1 MSQRQLEITSLP
13 FGQQVHSLLLELVLA
28 HLPLGV
34 TGDKIN
40 DQVAWEI
47 LSYAATRRTSIQQAT
62 LPTARGALRQYR
74 ARAFALLA

>member
-28 HLPLGV
+28 HLPLEI

-40 DQVAWEI
+40 K
-47 LSYAATRRTSIQQAT
+47 L
-62 LPTARGALRQYR
+62 
-74 ARAFALLA
+74 